1 MSEYTKGPWKHAD
14 APEGCSEQIY
24 APQAGNGNGGLITV
38 ISSGVSKEE
47 DIANAHLISAAP
59 EMYEA
64 LEAVKDRI
72 EGEWELDADSFQLVL
87 KALAKAERRE

>member
-1 MSEYTKGPWKHAD
+1 MSEYAKGKWKATTNVWGAVIVMAD
-14 APEGCSEQIY
+14 NYICRLDGIESPRETRE
-24 APQAGNGNGGLITV
+24 
-38 ISSGVSKEE
+38 
-47 DIANAHLISAAP
+47 ANAHLISAAP

-87 KALAKAERRE
+87 KALAKAEGKDQ